1 MCGSSIGL
9 DLHGPSDDK
18 ARLTVYR
25 ARMARAHRPMTRRL
39 AVIVGTLG
47 VLFAVAPVGS
57 VMAATDKLPDLKV
70 ATTLDFRIALSP
82 SGRRYLRFSGLMLNT
97 GKGPIDLRAKRASTS
112 SPWSV
117 DQVVYQS
124 GGDTRRIHTTA
135 TMGYAGDGHNHW
147 HVLRMLTY
155 HMYGPNQ
162 STLKTAKIGF
172 CFFDTNRKLSW
183 TTTPRTRHYL
193 QSGCATRNA
202 LSTHVGISVG
212 WGDLYPDTF
221 VYQAIEITGVP
232 AGTYTVRG
240 AIDLYGKF
248 TELYEGN
255 NCTWTRISFGATGT
269 KVKVLAHG
277 TSCVNDHDGSAFD
290 ADIDWAL
297 AQNVASN
304 CDADMFCT
312 NDRVTRGQFAQF
324 VARGM
329 DLPASATDHFTDD
342 NSSPYEADIER
353 VAQAGVMAGCTATTF
368 CPNSNVN
375 RGAVATVLA
384 TALDLPPADDD
395 HFTDDGGSPDE
406 ANINR
411 VFEAGIMT
419 GCTATTF
426 CPTASVKRGET
437 MRFLHRAFGAAP
449 AAVAPDATLAS
460 ADSATELRAAPML
473 TTAGEDPADWILDP
487 ESAADLDPSNE
498 AIGSIM
504 DGSMGLQFACLV
516 GP

>member
-1 MCGSSIGL
+1 
-9 DLHGPSDDK
+9 
-18 ARLTVYR
+18 
-25 ARMARAHRPMTRRL
+25 MTRRL
-39 AVIVGTLG
+39 AVVVGTLG
-47 VLFAVAPVGS
+47 LLFAVAPVGP

-97 GKGPIDLRAKRASTS
+97 GQGPFDLRGKRASTS

-117 DQVVYQS
+117 DQVIYRS
-124 GGDTRRIHTTA
+124 GGSARRIHTSA

-155 HMYGPNQ
+155 HMYSPTQ

-172 CFFDTNRKLSW
+172 CFFDTNRKYSLPG
-183 TTTPRTRHYL
+183 TPRSRHYL
-193 QSGCATRNA
+193 QSGCGTRTS

-221 VYQAIEITGVP
+221 AYQWIEITGVP

-240 AIDLYGKF
+240 AVDLYGKF
-248 TELYEGN
+248 TEFSEKN

-277 TSCVNDHDGSAFD
+277 TSCVNDHDGSAYD

-297 AQNVASN
+297 AQQVASN

-324 VARGM
+324 VARAM
-329 DLPASATDHFTDD
+329 DLPASNTDHFTDD
-342 NSSPYEADIER
+342 DTSPYEADIER

-368 CPNSNVN
+368 CPNSFVT

-384 TALDLPPADDD
+384 DALNLPPADDD
-395 HFTDDGGSPDE
+395 HFTDDETSPDE
-406 ANINR
+406 SNINR
-411 VFEAGIMT
+411 VFEAGIMA

-437 MRFLHRAFGAAP
+437 MGFLHRAFGTAP
-449 AAVAPDATLAS
+449 AAAS
-460 ADSATELRAAPML
+460 RPMRRWRARTRPSGSRPRRWRRSPARI
-473 TTAGEDPADWILDP
+473 PADWILDP
-487 ESAADLDPSNE
+487 EAAHDLDPSHD

-504 DGSMGLQFACLV
+504 DGTMSPQFGCLV